1 MKKTAA
7 LVFLM
12 LALSVLLCCLVRF
25 PSQPPPTPSLTVM
38 TYNIHIG
45 KGTDSVLS
53 LERIANV
60 INQFQ
65 PDLVALQ
72 EVDRFT
78 ARSGRVDQIARLAQL
93 THLRPFYAKMLTY
106 QGGEYG
112 IAILS
117 RLPVQREFRHF
128 YAPLPDREQRGLL
141 GVEVKYNAQP
151 LWFFTTH
158 LGTMKSGE
166 EQAQQVTELLE
177 VCSRLRGHSI
187 ICGDFNVKPGH
198 EAIEQMRRRFS
209 DCWATCG
216 ATHGYTFP
224 SNAPIR
230 RIDYIFYHADAPL
243 TCQKTLVNH
252 SLASD
257 HLAVIATF
265 MVGR

>member
-12 LALSVLLCCLVRF
+12 LALSVLLCCLIRF
-25 PSQPPPTPSLTVM
+25 PSQQPPTPSLTVM
-38 TYNIHIG
+38 TYNMHIG

-93 THLRPFYAKMLTY
+93 THLRPFYAKTLTY

-117 RLPVQREFRHF
+117 RLPVQRQFRHL

-141 GVEVKYNAQP
+141 GVEVEYNAQP

-158 LGTMKSGE
+158 LGTMRSGE
-166 EQAQQVTELLE
+166 EQAQQVAELLE

-187 ICGDFNVKPGH
+187 ICGDFNVTPDR
-198 EAIEQMRRRFS
+198 EAIDQMRQRFS

-224 SNAPIR
+224 ANAPIR

-257 HLAVIATF
+257 HLAVITTF